1 LSLNYG
7 GEKAP
12 RVQEAKTTKD
22 HSWKIQP
29 PKAKNKANRIQM
41 KTNLAQKGGGR
52 SHLCLSQMV
61 WHREELSLGP

>member
-1 LSLNYG
+1 MVVKKL
-7 GEKAP
+7 
-12 RVQEAKTTKD
+12 QECKKQKQLKTTL
-22 HSWKIQP
+22 WKIQP